1 MGLLT
6 SIYGIKKNLVLLMQR
21 IRLKHKDVEGC
32 RKKFESGRFLD
43 TFFMKKSRSGRV
55 IVTTE

>member
-1 MGLLT
+1 
-6 SIYGIKKNLVLLMQR
+6 MQR

>member
-43 TFFMKKSRSGRV
+43 TFFFEKKS
-55 IVTTE
+55 I